1 MEVSW
6 DSRIVS
12 CPTLIRT
19 QILLGLIILSY
30 YKFDNT
36 DNMLKIPFVF
46 IVLYLFLLSK
56 SSTFHITGN
65 RRLRIKNGINYFF
78 FFLK

>member
-1 MEVSW
+1 MELSW

-46 IVLYLFLLSK
+46 IVIEEKLNISYYWK
-56 SSTFHITGN
+56 
-65 RRLRIKNGINYFF
+65 
-78 FFLK
+78 